1 MRKRRVLVIGSS
13 GREHAIVWK
22 LAQNPDNEIWCA
34 PGNAGIA
41 QLAICEPIEA
51 TNIAKLIYFAIG
63 QNIDLTIV
71 GPEAPLVAGIVDQ
84 FRQADLLICGPTA
97 TAAQAEG
104 SKIWFKRLLVNN
116 RLPTAPFS
124 IHNDYAE
131 ALRDVISRGAEKV
144 VIKADGLMG
153 GKGVF
158 LPEDNKEAELALQS
172 LFGSSSGKA
181 KILIEDR
188 LVGVERSM
196 IALTDGEQSL
206 ILPFTQDYKRLKDG
220 NEGPNTGGMG
230 AHTISLQPNEAGES
244 GIILAGV
251 LAALKQEGCAYS
263 GFIYLGLM
271 RTAAGWMILGC
282 NCRLGDP
289 EAQAILPS
297 IDGDLTDWCL
307 ATALDDLSGRL
318 SLLPPRRVCQALGV
332 VLAAGDYP
340 NRSDKNDD
348 IVGLAAA
355 ESAGALIF
363 HGQTGRKR
371 ECFGTNRAGRVL
383 SCVGVDDTLGGA
395 GLIAYA
401 GAQAINF
408 PGKQFRSDIGQGL
421 V

>member
-1 MRKRRVLVIGSS
+1 MRKRRVLVIGSG

-51 TNIAKLIYFAIG
+51 TNIAGLIYFAIG

-97 TAAQAEG
+97 AAAQAEG

-124 IHNDYAE
+124 IHNDYTE

-144 VIKADGLMG
+144 VIKADGLMS

-158 LPEDNKEAELALQS
+158 LPENNKEAESALQS
-172 LFGSSSGKA
+172 LFGSSSGKG
-181 KILIEDR
+181 KVLVEDR

-196 IALTDGEQSL
+196 IALTDGQQSL
-206 ILPFTQDYKRLKDG
+206 ILPFTQDYKRLKNG
-220 NEGPNTGGMG
+220 NKGPNTGGMG
-230 AHTISLQPNEAGES
+230 AYTILLQIDEAGEL
-244 GIILAGV
+244 GIILAEI
-251 LAALKQEGCAYS
+251 LAALEKEGCAYS

-271 RTAAGWMILGC
+271 RTAAGWMILEC

-289 EAQAILPS
+289 EAQVILPS

-307 ATALDDLSGRL
+307 AAALGDLSTRP
-318 SLLPPRRVCQALGV
+318 STLPPQRVYEALCV
-332 VLAAGDYP
+332 VLAAAEYP
-340 NRSDKNDD
+340 EKSEKDD
-348 IVGLAAA
+348 EIIGLIAADA
-355 ESAGALIF
+355 IGTLVF
-363 HGQTGRKR
+363 HGQTSR
-371 ECFGTNRAGRVL
+371 EGTWFSTNRTGRVL
-383 SCVGVDDTLGGA
+383 SCVGVNHTLGGA
-395 GLIAYA
+395 GLVAYA

-408 PGKQFRSDIGQGL
+408 PGKQFRSDIGADFA
-421 V
+421 